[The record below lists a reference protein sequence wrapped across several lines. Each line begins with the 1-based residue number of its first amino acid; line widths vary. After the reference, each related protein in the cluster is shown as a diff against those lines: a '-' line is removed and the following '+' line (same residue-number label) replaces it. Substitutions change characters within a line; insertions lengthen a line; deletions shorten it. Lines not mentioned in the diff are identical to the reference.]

1 MAKDVIKFEG
11 KVVEVLPGNNFRVDL
26 ETGINVLCHLSGK
39 MRMHRIMIVVG
50 DTVEVEM
57 SPYDVTKGRIS
68 YRR

>member
-11 KVVEVLPGNNFRVDL
+11 TVTEVLPGNNFRVDL

>member
-11 KVVEVLPGNNFRVDL
+11 KVVEVLPGNQFRVDL

-39 MRMHRIMIVVG
+39 MRMHRIMIVTG

-57 SPYDVTKGRIS
+57 SPYDITKGRIS

>member
-11 KVVEVLPGNNFRVDL
+11 KVVEVLPGNQFRVDL

-57 SPYDVTKGRIS
+57 SPYDITKGRIS